1 MNNKFI
7 IFKMSSS
14 SPFTLAQTREL
25 VAASLLEQISALS
38 EIKQK
43 CFRFMMDLSQVKEH
57 KEFAIQLVIFLT
69 NVVNHQNHPVLSD
82 LEDAFNCI
90 LVSYVFDISEL
101 TKRELNKERYEP
113 KHEILG
119 DINRRTAEYMKD
131 YDQRGT
137 PCPPEFIA
145 FLGSLGFS

>member
-1 MNNKFI
+1 MTSQI
-7 IFKMSSS
+7 S
-14 SPFTLAQTREL
+14 LAQTREL
-25 VAASLLEQISALS
+25 IAASLMEQISALS

-43 CFRFMMDLSQVKEH
+43 CFRFMMDLSQVKESDRH

-69 NVVNHQNHPVLSD
+69 NVVNHQNHPVL
-82 LEDAFNCI
+82 LELEHAFNCI
-90 LVSYVFDISEL
+90 LVGYVFDISEL

-119 DINRRTAEYMKD
+119 NINRRTAQYMKE

-137 PCPPEFIA
+137 SCPTEFIA
-145 FLGSLGFS
+145 FLESLEFS

>member
-1 MNNKFI
+1 MT
-7 IFKMSSS
+7 

-25 VAASLLEQISALS
+25 IAASLLEQISALS

-69 NVVNHQNHPVLSD
+69 HVVNHQNHPVLLE

-119 DINRRTAEYMKD
+119 DINRRTTEYMKD

-145 FLGSLGFS
+145 FLESLGFS